1 MSPQTSTVFTSI
13 EQLEKIKKHFL
24 MLEAI
29 VFLLCCKIQ
38 LSVTRQIIYAVK
50 NNHQYHSKTQVSQS
64 CLIGYAVNRLHH
76 FPSDT
81 QIIYSSDRDMSI
93 F

>member
-29 VFLLCCKIQ
+29 VLLLCCKIQ
-38 LSVTRQIIYAVK
+38 LSATRQIIYAV
-50 NNHQYHSKTQVSQS
+50 
-64 CLIGYAVNRLHH
+64 
-76 FPSDT
+76 
-81 QIIYSSDRDMSI
+81 QIFTSTIVKHKSLKAASSVML
-93 F
+93 